1 MCGPKLKLEANRN
14 YIRRYFKNFQVTGCT
29 DPGGTFLILWF
40 LSFFL
45 LLWGSLSSRPIS
57 QPVLLKSHICPR
69 GFVSLLR
76 SFLTSPACGQ
86 NVDNEKKKKTL
97 EKEKKKKNKT
107 GTKELVAPSSY
118 LEMEMRF
125 LLVHLSVSITWNK

>member
-86 NVDNEKKKKTL
+86 NVDNEKKKYLKRRKKT
-97 EKEKKKKNKT
+97 KQNRDKRT
-107 GTKELVAPSSY
+107 GGTIQLLRNGNEIPAGSSQCIHN
-118 LEMEMRF
+118 ME
-125 LLVHLSVSITWNK
+125 

>member
-1 MCGPKLKLEANRN
+1 MCGSKLQLKANRN

-29 DPGGTFLILWF
+29 DSGGTFLILWF

-76 SFLTSPACGQ
+76 SFLTSPGCGQ
-86 NVDNEKKKKTL
+86 NVDNGKKKKKHL
-97 EKEKKKKNKT
+97 KRRKKQNRDKRT
-107 GTKELVAPSSY
+107 GGTIQLLRNGNEIPAGSSQCIHN
-118 LEMEMRF
+118 ME
-125 LLVHLSVSITWNK
+125 

>member
-1 MCGPKLKLEANRN
+1 MCGSKLKLEANRN

-86 NVDNEKKKKTL
+86 NVDNEKKKYLKRRKKT
-97 EKEKKKKNKT
+97 KQNRDKRT
-107 GTKELVAPSSY
+107 GGTIQLLRNGNEIPAGSSQCIHN
-118 LEMEMRF
+118 ME
-125 LLVHLSVSITWNK
+125 